1 MADRFQDQMPLVPDE
16 TDAGTETPD
25 VPKAAPTPSQVLR
38 KEKPARSSRAFV
50 AAVVVVAVLV
60 GLLSFVAGGV
70 VWWLVAGR

>member
-38 KEKPARSSRAFV
+38 KEKPKRSPWV
-50 AAVVVVAVLV
+50 IVAVVVGAGLV
-60 GLLSFVAGGV
+60 GVLSFVAGVV